1 MWIVRLALRR
11 PYTFTV
17 MAILIVLMGI
27 VTISRM
33 STDIFPNI
41 NIPVVSVIWSYPGVA
56 PEEMEK
62 RFVTVCERAMTTTVN
77 DIEHIESQSY
87 NGVSVI
93 KVFFHEGAKVEA
105 GVAQIT
111 SICQTLLRIMPPG
124 TTPPLIIQYSASNVP
139 ILQLGL
145 SSKMLSEQQLYDLGL
160 NFIRTQLATVQGAQ
174 VPLPYG
180 GKSRQIMID
189 IDPAK
194 LYGKGLSPVDV
205 SNAINVQ
212 NVILPAGTQKIGDR
226 EYNVR
231 LNSSP
236 EVLQVLNDL
245 PIKQVN
251 GAVIYIRDV
260 AQVRDGFAVQT
271 NIVAQNRIRSALL
284 TVLKS
289 ASASTIDII
298 KRVKQAL
305 PRIQAT
311 LPKEL
316 EMSQLF
322 DQSIFV
328 RAAINGVLREGVI
341 AACLTALMILLFLGN
356 WRSTLIVATSIPLSI
371 LCSIIVLGAL
381 RQTVNI
387 MTLGGLALA
396 VGILVD
402 DATVEIENIYRNLA
416 MRKPM
421 IRAILDGAMQ
431 IAVPAFV
438 STLCICIVFVPI
450 FFLSGVA
457 KFLFQPLAMAVIFAM
472 FSSYLLSRTVVPTMV
487 KFLMRGHLEE
497 IDTSL
502 AHGLGEHD
510 GSEDKI
516 DNEHREKPAER
527 PKKKP
532 HGFLGKVLGFL
543 SGIHESFNR
552 VFEKVRD
559 RYVEALRWC
568 LDHRRAV
575 FIAMGATVA
584 VSLCIVPF
592 LGRDF
597 FPTVDAG
604 QFRLHVRAPAG
615 TRLEAT
621 EERFYQVGRAIRD
634 VIPPNEIDNVLDN
647 IGLPASGIN
656 LAFSDNATIGEAD
669 GEILVALTPKHKPTA
684 QYVHILREKLHRDF
698 PDMEFFFAAPDIV
711 SQILNF
717 GIPAPIDIQVT
728 GRDPKGYD
736 IANQIKQR
744 VAEIPGAADVHVHQV
759 VHGPDLRVNVDRT
772 RAEQIGLSQNDVART
787 MLISLSSSGQ
797 ASPNFWLNFQTGVNY
812 QVAVQTPQYKMDTL
826 QDLKNTPVVAPNLPR
841 PELLGNLATVERRE
855 SPIIVN
861 HYDVQPVFDVLANVQ
876 GRDLGGV
883 AGQINKV
890 VNEFQKNLPRGTFL
904 SVRGQVENM
913 NKSFAGIGAGI
924 LFAIVLVYFVM
935 VVNFQSWTDPFIIIM
950 ALPGALC
957 GIIWMLFVTG
967 TTLNVPSLMGA
978 IMAIGVATANS
989 ILVVSFANDE
999 RCGDKPKSSLDAAL
1013 SAGFTRLRPV
1023 MMTALA
1029 MIIGMLPFSFG
1040 LGEGGE
1046 QNAPLGRAV
1055 IGGLIFATFATL
1067 FFVPVVY
1074 SILRKAE
1081 FTCDE
1086 DEEFERQERR
1096 GPEGEQPSQ

>member
-11 PYTFTV
+11 PYSFTV
-17 MAILIVLMGI
+17 MAILIVLIGV
-27 VTISRM
+27 VTITRM

-41 NIPVVSVIWSYPGVA
+41 NIPVVSVIWSYAGVA

-62 RFVTVCERAMTTTVN
+62 RFVTVSERAMTTTVN

-111 SICQTLLRIMPPG
+111 SIMQTLLRIMPPG

-145 SSKMLSEQQLYDLGL
+145 SGKGLSEQQLYDLGL
-160 NFIRTQLATVQGAQ
+160 NFIRTQLATIQGAQ

-180 GKSRQIMID
+180 GKSRQVMVD
-189 IDPAK
+189 IDLQK
-194 LYGKGLSPVDV
+194 LYGKGLSPADV
-205 SNAINVQ
+205 SNAVNAQ

-236 EVLQVLNDL
+236 ELLETLNDL
-245 PIKQVN
+245 PIKQIN
-251 GAVIYIRDV
+251 GATVYIRDV
-260 AQVRDGFAVQT
+260 AHVRDGFAVQT
-271 NIVAQNRIRSALL
+271 NIVAQNRTRSALL

-289 ASASTIDII
+289 ASASTLDII
-298 KRVKQAL
+298 KRVKEAL

-316 EMSQLF
+316 QISQLF

-381 RQTVNI
+381 GETLNI

-402 DATVEIENIYRNLA
+402 DATVELENIHRNLA
-416 MRKPM
+416 MGKPM
-421 IRAILDGAMQ
+421 VRAILDGAMQ

-438 STLCICIVFVPI
+438 STLSICIVFVPI
-450 FFLSGVA
+450 FFLSGTA
-457 KFLFQPLAMAVIFAM
+457 KYLFQPLATAVIFAM
-472 FSSYLLSRTVVPTMV
+472 LASYLLSRTVVPTMV
-487 KFLMRGHLEE
+487 KFLMRGHMEE

-502 AHGLGEHD
+502 ARSLDESGRARSPSTPGSHEGD
-510 GSEDKI
+510 GSAQK
-516 DNEHREKPAER
+516 
-527 PKKKP
+527 
-532 HGFLGKVLGFL
+532 LGRSVFARIRAFL
-543 SGIHESFNR
+543 SGIHERFNR
-552 VFEKVRD
+552 GFERVRD

-568 LDHRRAV
+568 LGHRGAV
-575 FIAMGATVA
+575 FAAMGGFVL
-584 VSLCIVPF
+584 VSLCLIPF

-597 FPTVDAG
+597 FPAVDAG

-621 EERFYQVGRAIRD
+621 EERFYQVGRVIRE
-634 VIPPNEIDNVLDN
+634 VIPPNEIGNVLDN
-647 IGLPASGIN
+647 IGLPVSGIN
-656 LAFSDNATIGEAD
+656 LAFSDNATISSAD
-669 GEILVALTPKHKPTA
+669 GEILVALNPNHKPTA
-684 QYVHILREKLHRDF
+684 QYTRILREKLHRDF
-698 PDMEFFFAAPDIV
+698 PDMEFSFAAPDIV

-728 GRDPKGYD
+728 GQNPKGYD
-736 IANQIKQR
+736 IANEIKAR
-744 VAEIPGAADVHVHQV
+744 VAQIPGAADVHVHQL

-772 RAEQIGLSQNDVART
+772 RAQQIGLTQNDVART
-787 MLISLSSSGQ
+787 MLVSLSSSGQ
-797 ASPNFWLNFQTGVNY
+797 NAPNFWLNFKNGVNY
-812 QVAVQTPQYKMDTL
+812 QVAVQTPQYKMSTL
-826 QDLKNTPVVAPNLPR
+826 QDLWNTPVVGQNLPR
-841 PELLGNLATVERRE
+841 PELLGNLASFERRE
-855 SPIIVN
+855 SPVIVN
-861 HYDVQPVFDVLANVQ
+861 HYNVQPVFDVLANVQ

-883 AGQINKV
+883 ADRVNKV
-890 VNEFQKNLPRGTFL
+890 IDEFKSKLPRGTFL
-904 SVRGQVENM
+904 SVRGEVESM

-924 LFAIVLVYFVM
+924 LLAIVLVYFLM
-935 VVNFQSWTDPFIIIM
+935 AVNFQSWTDPFIIIM

-957 GIIWMLFVTG
+957 GIIWMLFITG

-999 RCGDKPKSSLDAAL
+999 RCGGHPKSAHDAAL

-1023 MMTALA
+1023 VMTALA

-1055 IGGLIFATFATL
+1055 IGGLIVATFATL

-1074 SILRKAE
+1074 GMLRKGE

-1086 DEEFERQERR
+1086 EEEVERQEQTERT
-1096 GPEGEQPSQ
+1096 

>member
-17 MAILIVLMGI
+17 AAILLVLMGI

-33 STDIFPNI
+33 ATDIFPKI
-41 NIPVVSVIWSYPGVA
+41 DIPVVSVIWSFPGVA

-87 NGVSVI
+87 NGVAVI

-111 SICQTLLRIMPPG
+111 SITQTLLRIMPPG
-124 TTPPLIIQYSASNVP
+124 TTPPLILQYSASNVP

-145 SSKMLSEQQLYDLGL
+145 TSKTLSEQQLYDLGL

-180 GKSRQIMID
+180 GKSRQIMVD
-189 IDPAK
+189 LDPQK
-194 LYGKGLSPVDV
+194 LFGKGLSPADV
-205 SNAINVQ
+205 SSALNAQ

-236 EVLQVLNDL
+236 ELLQTLNDL

-251 GAVIYIRDV
+251 GAMVYIRDV
-260 AQVRDGFAVQT
+260 ANVRDGFAVQT
-271 NIVAQNRIRSALL
+271 NIVAQNRVRSALL

-289 ASASTIDII
+289 ASASTLDII
-298 KRVKQAL
+298 SRVKAAL
-305 PRIQAT
+305 PRIKAT
-311 LPKEL
+311 LPPAL
-316 EMSQLF
+316 DITQLF

-328 RAAINGVLREGVI
+328 RAAINGVLKEGVI
-341 AACLTALMILLFLGN
+341 AACLTALMILLFLGT
-356 WRSTLIVATSIPLSI
+356 WRSTLVVATSIPLSI
-371 LCSIIVLGAL
+371 LCSIIILSALG
-381 RQTVNI
+381 QTMNL

-402 DATVEIENIYRNLA
+402 DATVEIENIHRNLA
-416 MRKPM
+416 MKKPM
-421 IRAILDGAMQ
+421 VRAILDGASQ

-450 FFLSGVA
+450 FFLSGTA
-457 KFLFQPLAMAVIFAM
+457 RFLFQPLAMAVIFAM
-472 FSSYLLSRTVVPTMV
+472 LASYLLSRTVVPTMV
-487 KFLMRGHLEE
+487 RFLLREHLDE

-502 AHGLGEHD
+502 AHGLDEPD
-510 GSEDKI
+510 GSEEKI
-516 DNEHREKPAER
+516 ENPHREER
-527 PKKKP
+527 TKRSRSAPQGAFGQIF
-532 HGFLGKVLGFL
+532 GFLAKIHEHFNLGF
-543 SGIHESFNR
+543 
-552 VFEKVRD
+552 EKLRN
-559 RYVEALRWC
+559 RYVNALRWC
-568 LDHRRAV
+568 LEHRRVV
-575 FIAMGATVA
+575 FAGMGAMVLI
-584 VSLCIVPF
+584 SFCLIPF

-597 FPTVDAG
+597 FPAVDAG

-615 TRLEAT
+615 TRLEST
-621 EERFYQVGRAIRD
+621 QERFFQVGHAIRD
-634 VIPPNEIDNVLDN
+634 VIPPNEIQNVLDN
-647 IGLPASGIN
+647 IGLPTSGIN
-656 LAFSDNATIGEAD
+656 LAFGDSSTISAAD
-669 GEILVALTPKHKPTA
+669 GEILVALNPNHKPTA
-684 QYVHILREKLHRDF
+684 QYVRILREKLHRDF
-698 PDMEFFFAAPDIV
+698 PDMEFYFSAPDIV

-717 GIPAPIDIQVT
+717 GIPSPIDIQIT

-736 IANQIKQR
+736 IANQIKTR
-744 VAEIPGAADVHVHQV
+744 VAQIPGAVDVHVHQL

-772 RAEQIGLSQNDVART
+772 RAEQIGLTQSNVAQT

-797 ASPNFWLNFQTGVNY
+797 TAPNYWLNFQNGVNY

-826 QDLKNTPVVAPNLPR
+826 QDLQNTPVVAANLPR

-855 SPIIVN
+855 SPVIVN
-861 HYDVQPVFDVLANVQ
+861 HYNVQPVFDVLANVQ
-876 GRDLGGV
+876 ARDLGGV
-883 AGQINKV
+883 ADEVTKI
-890 VNEFQKNLPRGTFL
+890 VNSFNSKLPRGTFL
-904 SVRGQVENM
+904 SVRGQVQSM
-913 NKSFAGIGAGI
+913 NSSFAGLGAGL
-924 LFAIVLVYFVM
+924 LFAIVLVYFLM

-957 GIIWMLFVTG
+957 GIIWILFLSG

-989 ILVVSFANDE
+989 ILVVTFANDE
-999 RCGDKPKSSLDAAL
+999 RCVHENKNAFDAAL
-1013 SAGFTRLRPV
+1013 AAGFTRLRPV
-1023 MMTALA
+1023 LMTALA
-1029 MIIGMLPFSFG
+1029 MIIGMLPMSLG

-1055 IGGLIFATFATL
+1055 IGGLLVATVTTL

-1074 SILRKAE
+1074 SLLRKKE

-1086 DEEFERQERR
+1086 DEEFARQER
-1096 GPEGEQPSQ
+1096 GGTTEGSAQ

>member
-33 STDIFPNI
+33 ATDIFPKI
-41 NIPVVSVIWSYPGVA
+41 DIPVVSVIWSFPGVA

-62 RFVTVCERAMTTTVN
+62 RFVTVTERAMTTTVN

-105 GVAQIT
+105 GVAQVT
-111 SICQTLLRIMPPG
+111 SITQTLLRILPPG
-124 TTPPLIIQYSASNVP
+124 TTPPLILQYSASNVP

-145 SSKMLSEQQLYDLGL
+145 TSKTLSEQQLYDLGL

-180 GKSRQIMID
+180 GKSRQVMVD
-189 IDPAK
+189 IDPQK
-194 LYGKGLSPVDV
+194 LFGKGLSPADV
-205 SNAINVQ
+205 SNALNAQ

-236 EVLQVLNDL
+236 ELLQALNDL

-251 GAVIYIRDV
+251 NAMVYIRDV
-260 AQVRDGFAVQT
+260 AHVRDGFAVQT
-271 NIVAQNRIRSALL
+271 NIVAQNRVRSALL

-289 ASASTIDII
+289 ASASTLDII
-298 KRVKQAL
+298 SRVKAAL
-305 PRIQAT
+305 PRIKAT
-311 LPKEL
+311 LPPEL
-316 EMSQLF
+316 DITQLF

-328 RAAINGVLREGVI
+328 RAAINGVVKEGVI
-341 AACLTALMILLFLGN
+341 AACLTALMILLFLGS
-356 WRSTLIVATSIPLSI
+356 WRSTLVVATSIPLSI
-371 LCSIIVLGAL
+371 LCSVIVLSAL
-381 RQTVNI
+381 GQTLNL

-402 DATVEIENIYRNLA
+402 DATVEIENIHRNLA
-416 MRKPM
+416 MQKPM
-421 IRAILDGAMQ
+421 VRAILDGASQ

-450 FFLSGVA
+450 FFLSGTA
-457 KFLFQPLAMAVIFAM
+457 RFLFQPLAMAVIFAM
-472 FSSYLLSRTVVPTMV
+472 LASYLLSRTVVPTMV
-487 KFLMRGHLEE
+487 RFLLRGHLDE

-502 AHGLGEHD
+502 AQSVEGSDGGEEKIANRSRENPTAPRVSGLGQ
-510 GSEDKI
+510 I
-516 DNEHREKPAER
+516 FR
-527 PKKKP
+527 
-532 HGFLGKVLGFL
+532 FL
-543 SGIHESFNR
+543 SWIHEKFNH
-552 VFEKVRD
+552 VFEKFRA
-559 RYVEALRWC
+559 RYVNALRWC
-568 LDHRRAV
+568 LEHRRLV
-575 FIAMGATVA
+575 FGAMGAMVLVSVA
-584 VSLCIVPF
+584 LVPF

-597 FPTVDAG
+597 FPAVDAG

-615 TRLEAT
+615 TRLEST
-621 EERFYQVGRAIRD
+621 QERFFQVGNAIRE
-634 VIPPNEIDNVLDN
+634 VIPPNEIQNVLDN
-647 IGLPASGIN
+647 IGLPTSGIN
-656 LAFSDNATIGEAD
+656 LAFGDSSTISSAD
-669 GEILVALTPKHKPTA
+669 GEILVALNPNHKPTA
-684 QYVHILREKLHRDF
+684 QYVRILREKLHRDF
-698 PDMEFFFAAPDIV
+698 PDMEFFFSAPDIV
-711 SQILNF
+711 GQILNF
-717 GIPAPIDIQVT
+717 GIPAPIDIQIT

-736 IANQIKQR
+736 IANEIKTR
-744 VAEIPGAADVHVHQV
+744 VAQIPGAVDTHVHQL
-759 VHGPDLRVNVDRT
+759 VHGPDLRVNVNRT
-772 RAEQIGLSQNDVART
+772 RAEQIGLTQSNVAQT

-797 ASPNFWLNFQTGVNY
+797 TAPNYWLNFQNGVNY

-855 SPIIVN
+855 SPVIVN
-861 HYDVQPVFDVLANVQ
+861 HYNVQPVFDVLANVQ

-883 AGQINKV
+883 ADGVAKV
-890 VNEFQKNLPRGTFL
+890 VDSFKSKLPRGTFL
-904 SVRGQVENM
+904 SIRGQVQSM
-913 NKSFAGIGAGI
+913 NSSFAGLGAGLI
-924 LFAIVLVYFVM
+924 FAIVLVYFLM
-935 VVNFQSWTDPFIIIM
+935 AVNFQSWTDPFIIIM

-957 GIIWMLFVTG
+957 GIIWMLFITG

-989 ILVVSFANDE
+989 ILVVTFANDE
-999 RCGDKPKSSLDAAL
+999 RCAHENKNAFDAAL
-1013 SAGFTRLRPV
+1013 AAGFTRLRPV
-1023 MMTALA
+1023 IMTALA
-1029 MIIGMLPFSFG
+1029 MIIGMLPMSLG

-1055 IGGLIFATFATL
+1055 IGGLLVATVTTL

-1074 SILRKAE
+1074 SLLRKKE

-1086 DEEFERQERR
+1086 DEEFARQEH
-1096 GPEGEQPSQ
+1096 GGMAEAGAQ

>member
-11 PYTFTV
+11 PYSFTV
-17 MAILIVLMGI
+17 MAILIVLVGV
-27 VTISRM
+27 VTITRM

-41 NIPVVSVIWSYPGVA
+41 NIPVVSVIWSYAGVA

-77 DIEHIESQSY
+77 DIDHIESQSY
-87 NGVSVI
+87 NGVAVI

-111 SICQTLLRIMPPG
+111 SITQTLLRIMPPG

-145 SSKMLSEQQLYDLGL
+145 SGKTLSEQQLYDLGL
-160 NFIRTQLATVQGAQ
+160 NFIRTQLATIQGAQ

-180 GKSRQIMID
+180 GKSRQVMVD
-189 IDPAK
+189 IDPQK
-194 LYGKGLSPVDV
+194 LYGKGLSPADV
-205 SNAINVQ
+205 SNAVTAQ

-236 EVLQVLNDL
+236 ELLQVLNDL

-251 GAVIYIRDV
+251 GATVYIRDV
-260 AQVRDGFAVQT
+260 ANVRDGFAVQT

-289 ASASTIDII
+289 ASASTLDII
-298 KRVKQAL
+298 KRVKDAL

-316 EMSQLF
+316 QISQLF

-328 RAAINGVLREGVI
+328 RASINGVLREGVI

-356 WRSTLIVATSIPLSI
+356 WRSTLVVATSIPLSI

-381 RQTVNI
+381 GETLNI

-402 DATVEIENIYRNLA
+402 DATVELENIHRNLA
-416 MRKPM
+416 MGKPM
-421 IRAILDGAMQ
+421 IRAILDGAAQ

-438 STLCICIVFVPI
+438 STLSICIVFVPI
-450 FFLSGVA
+450 FFLSGTA
-457 KFLFQPLAMAVIFAM
+457 KYLFQPLATAVIFAM
-472 FSSYLLSRTVVPTMV
+472 LASYFLSRTVVPTMV
-487 KFLMRGHLEE
+487 KFLMRGHMEE

-502 AHGLGEHD
+502 ARKLDDVEGGAPENEKSSAAGVRKEVRGDDRPSAGILG
-510 GSEDKI
+510 SI
-516 DNEHREKPAER
+516 S
-527 PKKKP
+527 
-532 HGFLGKVLGFL
+532 GFFF
-543 SGIHESFNR
+543 GIHERFNR
-552 VFEKVRD
+552 AFEKVRD

-568 LDHRRAV
+568 LAHRGVV
-575 FIAMGATVA
+575 FAAMGGFVLI
-584 VSLCIVPF
+584 SLCLVPF

-597 FPTVDAG
+597 FPAVDAG
-604 QFRLHVRAPAG
+604 QFRLHVRAPVG

-621 EERFYQVGRAIRD
+621 EERFYEVGRVIRE
-634 VIPPNEIDNVLDN
+634 VIPPNEIQNVLDN

-656 LAFSDNATIGEAD
+656 LAFSDNATISSAD
-669 GEILVALTPKHKPTA
+669 GEILVALNAKHKPTA
-684 QYVHILREKLHRDF
+684 QYMRILRERLHHDF
-698 PDMEFFFAAPDIV
+698 PDMEFYFAAPDIV

-717 GIPAPIDIQVT
+717 GIPAPIDIQIT

-736 IANQIKQR
+736 IANEIRSRITQ
-744 VAEIPGAADVHVHQV
+744 IPGAADVHVHQV

-772 RAEQIGLSQNDVART
+772 RAQQIGLTQNDVART

-797 ASPNFWLNFQTGVNY
+797 NAPNFWLNFQNGVNY

-826 QDLKNTPVVAPNLPR
+826 QDLQNTPVVAQNLPR
-841 PELLGNLATVERRE
+841 PELLANLATVERRE

-883 AGQINKV
+883 AGQVNKV
-890 VNEFQKNLPRGTFL
+890 VNEFKSKLPRGTFL
-904 SVRGQVENM
+904 NVRGQVDSM

-924 LFAIVLVYFVM
+924 LFAIVLVYFLM
-935 VVNFQSWTDPFIIIM
+935 TVNFQSWTDPFIIIM

-957 GIIWMLFVTG
+957 GIIWTLFVTG

-989 ILVVSFANDE
+989 ILVVTFANDE
-999 RCGDKPKSSLDAAL
+999 RCGQHPKSAHDAAL

-1023 MMTALA
+1023 TMTALA

-1055 IGGLIFATFATL
+1055 IGGLIVATFATL

-1074 SILRKAE
+1074 SMLRKAE

-1086 DEEFERQERR
+1086 DEEFERQEQRER
-1096 GPEGEQPSQ
+1096 A

>member
-33 STDIFPNI
+33 ATDIFPKI
-41 NIPVVSVIWSYPGVA
+41 DIPVVSVIWSFPGVA

-62 RFVTVCERAMTTTVN
+62 RFVTVTERAMTTTVN

-111 SICQTLLRIMPPG
+111 SITQTLLRILPPG
-124 TTPPLIIQYSASNVP
+124 TTPPLILQYSASNVP

-145 SSKMLSEQQLYDLGL
+145 TSKTLSEQDLYDLGL

-180 GKSRQIMID
+180 GKSRQVMVD
-189 IDPAK
+189 IDPEK
-194 LYGKGLSPVDV
+194 LFGKGLSPADV
-205 SNAINVQ
+205 SNALNAQ
-212 NVILPAGTQKIGDR
+212 NVILPAGTEKIGDR

-236 EVLQVLNDL
+236 ELLQALNDL

-251 GAVIYIRDV
+251 NATVYIRDV
-260 AQVRDGFAVQT
+260 ANVRDGFAVQT
-271 NIVAQNRIRSALL
+271 NIVAQNRVRSALL

-289 ASASTIDII
+289 ASASTLDII
-298 KRVKQAL
+298 NRVKAAL
-305 PRIQAT
+305 PRIKAT
-311 LPKEL
+311 LPPEL
-316 EMSQLF
+316 EITQLF

-328 RAAINGVLREGVI
+328 RAAINGVLKEGVI
-341 AACLTALMILLFLGN
+341 AACLTALMILLFLGS
-356 WRSTLIVATSIPLSI
+356 WRSTLVVATSIPLSI
-371 LCSIIVLGAL
+371 LCSILILSALG
-381 RQTVNI
+381 QTMNL

-402 DATVEIENIYRNLA
+402 DATVEIENIHRNLA
-416 MRKPM
+416 MKKPM
-421 IRAILDGAMQ
+421 VRAILDGASQ

-450 FFLSGVA
+450 FFLSGTA
-457 KFLFQPLAMAVIFAM
+457 RFLFQPLAMAVIFAM
-472 FSSYLLSRTVVPTMV
+472 LASYFLSRTVVPTMV
-487 KFLMRGHLEE
+487 RFLLRGHLDE

-502 AHGLGEHD
+502 AHSVEDPD
-510 GSEDKI
+510 GSEEKS
-516 DNEHREKPAER
+516 DNWLRQER
-527 PKKKP
+527 T
-532 HGFLGKVLGFL
+532 GRRRSVAGQIFNFLGK
-543 SGIHESFNR
+543 IHEKFNHG
-552 VFEKVRD
+552 FEKLRA
-559 RYVEALRWC
+559 RYVNALRWC
-568 LDHRRAV
+568 LEHRRVV
-575 FIAMGATVA
+575 FAAMSALVLISF
-584 VSLCIVPF
+584 SLIPF

-597 FPTVDAG
+597 FPSVDAG

-615 TRLEAT
+615 TRLEST
-621 EERFYQVGRAIRD
+621 QERFFQVGRAIRE
-634 VIPPNEIDNVLDN
+634 VIPPNEIQNVLDN
-647 IGLPASGIN
+647 IGLPTSGIN
-656 LAFSDNATIGEAD
+656 LAFSDNATISSAD
-669 GEILVALTPKHKPTA
+669 GEILVALNPNHKPTA
-684 QYVHILREKLHRDF
+684 QYVRILREKLHRDF
-698 PDMEFFFAAPDIV
+698 PDMEFYFSAPDIV

-717 GIPAPIDIQVT
+717 GIPSPIDIQVT

-736 IANQIKQR
+736 IANQIKTR
-744 VAEIPGAADVHVHQV
+744 VAQIPGAVDAHVHQL
-759 VHGPDLRVNVDRT
+759 VHGPDLRVNIDRT
-772 RAEQIGLSQNDVART
+772 RAEQIGLTQNNVAQT

-797 ASPNFWLNFQTGVNY
+797 TAPNYWLNFQNGVNY
-812 QVAVQTPQYKMDTL
+812 QVAVQTPQYKIDTL
-826 QDLKNTPVVAPNLPR
+826 QDLKNTPVVAPGLPR
-841 PELLGNLATVERRE
+841 PELLGNLATIERRE
-855 SPIIVN
+855 SPVIVN
-861 HYDVQPVFDVLANVQ
+861 HYNVQPVFDVLTNVQ

-883 AGQINKV
+883 ADEVAKV
-890 VNEFQKNLPRGTFL
+890 VDSFKSKLPRGTFL
-904 SVRGQVENM
+904 SVRGQVQSM
-913 NKSFAGIGAGI
+913 NSSFAGLGAG
-924 LFAIVLVYFVM
+924 LVFAIVLVYFLM

-957 GIIWMLFVTG
+957 GIIWMLFLSG
-967 TTLNVPSLMGA
+967 TTINVPSLMGA

-989 ILVVSFANDE
+989 ILVVTFANDE
-999 RCGDKPKSSLDAAL
+999 RCAHENKNAFDAAL
-1013 SAGFTRLRPV
+1013 AAGFTRLRPV
-1023 MMTALA
+1023 IMTAMA
-1029 MIIGMLPFSFG
+1029 MIIGMLPMSLG

-1055 IGGLIFATFATL
+1055 IGGLLVATVTTL

-1074 SILRKAE
+1074 SLLRKKE

-1086 DEEFERQERR
+1086 DEQFARQEH
-1096 GPEGEQPSQ
+1096 GDTAEGGAQ